1 MCLAVPGQIT
11 SIDDS
16 DPILRS
22 GRVQFGEIVRAV
34 NLSCVPE
41 AQIGD
46 YVLVHA
52 GLAIST
58 VDEDAARQVF
68 EDLARIG
75 ELNEELRDMREQPG
89 T

>member
-11 SIDDS
+11 SIEVA

-22 GRVQFGEIVRAV
+22 GRVQFGDIERLI

-41 AQIGD
+41 AEIGD

-58 VDEDAARQVF
+58 VDEAAAHQVF
-68 EDLARIG
+68 EDLRRMG
-75 ELNEELRDMREQPG
+75 ELDELSQSQD
-89 T
+89 